1 MTTILAVYR
10 GDSIASAR
18 LIAATSNPDIVE
30 DVATRLLCE
39 PESRDDEE
47 NTPDIALMHL
57 ERGRRQAL
65 RRILEE
71 ASRGA

>member
-1 MTTILAVYR
+1 MATILAVYR

-18 LIAATSNPDIVE
+18 LIAATSDPDIVG
-30 DVATRLLCE
+30 DVATRLLCGLE
-39 PESRDDEE
+39 PGEGEDS
-47 NTPDIALMHL
+47 PDTALMYL

-71 ASRGA
+71 ASGA

>member
-1 MTTILAVYR
+1 MATILAVYR

-18 LIAATSNPDIVE
+18 LIAATSDPDIVG
-30 DVATRLLCE
+30 DVARQLLCGPE
-39 PESRDDEE
+39 PGEGEDS
-47 NTPDIALMHL
+47 PDTALMYL

-71 ASRGA
+71 ASRD

>member
-1 MTTILAVYR
+1 MATILAVYR

-39 PESRDDEE
+39 PESRDEE
-47 NTPDIALMHL
+47 DTPDVALMHL